1 MFKISFDLVVYF
13 LYSLTRQL
21 THRCLEYPCIHKVL
35 EVGVGEVCL
44 YKLRLFLQHG
54 SDDVDDVIIE
64 GYLCYLLVAIADGIR
79 EVNACGDTGWQFLNL
94 SLYFVTVFPLDIS
107 VGVIEVLYRF
117 KTC

>member
-1 MFKISFDLVVYF
+1 M
-13 LYSLTRQL
+13 

-35 EVGVGEVCL
+35 EVRISKV
-44 YKLRLFLQHG
+44 RLHELCFFLQHG

-64 GYLCYLLVAIADGIR
+64 GNLCYLLVAIADGIR

-107 VGVIEVLYRF
+107 VGVIEVFYRF